1 MTAIG
6 IVVLSAVIGAT
17 TPDVKVERLTVT
29 PSEVRLTD
37 ARSRQQLIVTAA
49 ADGYQH
55 DATRHVVFKSAD
67 PKIAVV
73 DKAGVIR
80 PTGQGQT
87 VVRVSGL
94 GKTATVKVTVGDL
107 KQAAP
112 VSFTNQVMAV
122 VGKAGCNAGAC
133 HGHSK
138 GKGDFKL
145 SLRGYDLAADHKAIA
160 HTESGRIDLTD
171 PDESL
176 ILQMPTAQIEHGG
189 GKRFEV
195 DSEFYRTLRQW
206 LVEGAKSDVGKA
218 VELKRIEVLPES
230 RVVAVS
236 GVSFQLA
243 VTEKSQAGSLRH
255 GRTPPKP
262 KQQLIVRAHFADGR
276 VRDVTHLAIYEL
288 SNEGVMEVDQHGL
301 VTCKREG
308 EAAIFVRFL
317 GQMGLS
323 RFQVLRHKP
332 GFAWSNPPTNNFIDK
347 HIHAKLQQ
355 VQVLPSELT
364 TDAEFLRRVSLDTIG
379 LPPTPKEL
387 RAFLADTNSD
397 KRKRKIDELLDR
409 EGFGD
414 QWALYWAELS
424 GTTESGDSARFKAM
438 WTFSFW
444 LRDAFNRNLPYDK
457 FVRAVVAGKG
467 GSIQNPAMT
476 FATNQLPKVETVPQ
490 LFLGVR
496 LRCAQCHDHPF
507 DVWKQRDYKALEVF
521 FKKQGYKEGAY
532 DPYGRDIH
540 RFVPPEKYLPWE
552 RDKKQA
558 LRLLD
563 GSQVEIS
570 VTHDRRDTFVDW
582 LFGPAKKLTAR
593 AIVNRVWGRLFG
605 RGIVDPVDAMR
616 FSNPPVNEPLLNALA
631 DDFIAHKY
639 DFKHLTRTIL
649 NSRTYQLSSK
659 VNETNKTDKMNFSHA
674 YLRRLRAE
682 VLLDSIVQVTGVDEK
697 YRVGA
702 PGFRAVNLP
711 VTDVKSRFL
720 TMFGRPNERMT
731 ACECVRSRATTLPQ
745 VMHFVCG
752 DTVIEKVRGKDGTLA
767 RLLESKPGDGQLIED
782 LYVTVLSRLPT
793 KREQD
798 AAKEYLAASDSRT
811 HGAEDV
817 MWALLTSQEFLFNH

>member
-1 MTAIG
+1 
-6 IVVLSAVIGAT
+6 
-17 TPDVKVERLTVT
+17 
-29 PSEVRLTD
+29 
-37 ARSRQQLIVTAA
+37 
-49 ADGYQH
+49 
-55 DATRHVVFKSAD
+55 
-67 PKIAVV
+67 
-73 DKAGVIR
+73 
-80 PTGQGQT
+80 
-87 VVRVSGL
+87 
-94 GKTATVKVTVGDL
+94 
-107 KQAAP
+107 
-112 VSFTNQVMAV
+112 VMAV
-122 VGKAGCNAGAC
+122 FGKTGCNAGAC

-145 SLRGYDLAADHKAIA
+145 SLRGYDLAADHKAVADID
-160 HTESGRIDLTD
+160 SGRIDLKD

-176 ILQMPTAQIEHGG
+176 ILQMPTSQIEHGG

-206 LVEGAKSDVGKA
+206 LEEGAKSDVGKA
-218 VELKRIEVLPES
+218 VELKRIEVIPKS
-230 RVVAVS
+230 RVIAMPLDGERRS
-236 GVSFQLA
+236 GENNLA
-243 VTEKSQAGSLRH
+243 PNPQ
-255 GRTPPKP
+255 
-262 KQQLIVRAHFADGR
+262 QQLIVRAHFADGR

-288 SNEGVMEVDQHGL
+288 SNEGVMEVNSHGL

-332 GFAWSNPPTNNFIDK
+332 DFEWSNPPTNNFIDK
-347 HIHAKLQQ
+347 HIHAKLQRI
-355 VQVLPSELT
+355 QVLPSELT

-379 LPPTPKEL
+379 LPPTPTEL
-387 RAFLADTNSD
+387 RTFLAETSSN
-397 KRKRKIDELLDR
+397 KRSRKIDELLDR

-496 LRCAQCHDHPF
+496 FRCAQCHDHPF
-507 DVWKQRDYKALEVF
+507 DVWKQRDYKSLQVF
-521 FKKQGYKEGAY
+521 FERQGYKEGAY

-540 RFVPPEKYLPWE
+540 RFVPPEKHLPWE
-552 RDKKQA
+552 QNKKRE

-563 GSQVEIS
+563 GSRVEVSAI
-570 VTHDRRDTFVDW
+570 HDRRDAFVDW
-582 LFGPAKKLTAR
+582 MFGPAKKLTAR

-605 RGIVDPVDAMR
+605 RGIVDPVDDMR

-631 DDFIAHKY
+631 DDFIAHHY

-659 VNETNKTDKMNFSHA
+659 VHETNNTDKMNFSHS

-697 YRVGA
+697 YRIGA
-702 PGFRAVNLP
+702 PGVRAVNLP
-711 VTDVKSRFL
+711 LTNVRSRFL

-731 ACECVRSRATTLPQ
+731 ACECVRSRDTTLPQ

-752 DTVIEKVRGKDGTLA
+752 ETVIEKVRGKDGTLA
-767 RLLESKPGDGQLIED
+767 RLLGSKTGDDQLIED

-793 KREQD
+793 KRERA
-798 AAKEYLAASDSRT
+798 AAKKYLTDSDNRT

-817 MWALLTSQEFLFNH
+817 MWALLTSQEFMFNH

>member
-1 MTAIG
+1 MSAMV
-6 IVVLSAVIGAT
+6 IVVLLSAAICAES
-17 TPDVKVERLTVT
+17 PDVKVERLTVT

-49 ADGYQH
+49 AGGYQR

-67 PKIAVV
+67 PKVAVV

-87 VVRVSGL
+87 VVRVKGF
-94 GKTATVKVTVGDL
+94 GKTATVKVTSGDL

-138 GKGDFKL
+138 GKGEFKL
-145 SLRGYDLAADHKAIA
+145 SLRGYDLAADHKAVA
-160 HTESGRIDLTD
+160 DTDSGRIDLKY
-171 PDESL
+171 PEESL

-206 LVEGAKSDVGKA
+206 LEEGAKSDVGKA
-218 VELKRIEVLPES
+218 IELKRIEVIPRL
-230 RVVAVS
+230 RVIAVNAMPLDGERRS
-236 GVSFQLA
+236 GDKKHA
-243 VTEKSQAGSLRH
+243 
-255 GRTPPKP
+255 PKP
-262 KQQLIVRAHFADGR
+262 QQQLIVRAHFADGR
-276 VRDVTHLAIYEL
+276 VRDVTHLTIYEL
-288 SNEGVMEVDQHGL
+288 SNEGVMEVNSHGL

-332 GFAWSNPPTNNFIDK
+332 DFEWSNPPTNNFIDK
-347 HIHAKLQQ
+347 HIHAKLQRI
-355 VQVLPSELT
+355 QVLPSELT
-364 TDAEFLRRVSLDTIG
+364 TDAEFLRRASLDTIG
-379 LPPTPKEL
+379 LPPSPTEL
-387 RAFLADTNSD
+387 RAFLAETSSN
-397 KRKRKIDELLDR
+397 KRSRKIDELLDR

-496 LRCAQCHDHPF
+496 FRCAQCHDHPF
-507 DVWKQRDYKALEVF
+507 DVWKQRDYKALQVF
-521 FKKQGYKEGAY
+521 FERQGYKEGAY

-552 RDKKQA
+552 RNKIRK

-563 GSQVEIS
+563 GTQVKIS
-570 VTHDRRDTFVDW
+570 ATHDRRDTFVDW

-605 RGIVDPVDAMR
+605 RGIVDPVDDMR
-616 FSNPPVNEPLLNALA
+616 FSNPSVNEPLLNALA
-631 DDFIAHKY
+631 DDLIVRKY

-659 VNETNKTDKMNFSHA
+659 VNETNNTDKMNFSHS

-682 VLLDSIVQVTGVDEK
+682 VLLDSIVQVTGVAEK
-697 YRVGA
+697 YRIGA
-702 PGFRAVNLP
+702 PGVRAVNLP
-711 VTDVKSRFL
+711 LTNVRSRFL

-752 DTVIEKVRGKDGTLA
+752 ETVIEKVRDKDGTLA
-767 RLLESKPGDGQLIED
+767 RLLGSKTGDDQLIED

-793 KREQD
+793 KRERA
-798 AAKEYLAASDSRT
+798 AAKKYLTDSDNRT

-817 MWALLTSQEFLFNH
+817 MWALLTSQEFMFNH